1 MLARSDRRSK
11 DLLRFTEGDQ
21 DVGGLDVQ
29 VGELLLVQVL
39 QTAGHL
45 VSDQSRTMN
54 NNRG

>member
-39 QTAGHL
+39 KTAGHL
-45 VSDQSRTMN
+45 VGQY
-54 NNRG
+54 